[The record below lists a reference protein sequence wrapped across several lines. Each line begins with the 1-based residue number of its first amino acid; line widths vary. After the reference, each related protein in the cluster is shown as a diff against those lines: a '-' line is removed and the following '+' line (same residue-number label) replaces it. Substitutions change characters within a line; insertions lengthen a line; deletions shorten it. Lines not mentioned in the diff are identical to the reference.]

1 MFFIGVLLFAG
12 CPEPLDEKEPLSTEQ
27 RQVAD
32 ETKRSTNS
40 VPTDIDGTKNE
51 GQAMAPPTMGTF
63 PGDLAAN
70 EVEPKYTQEELKD
83 EAIVYGYV
91 KCDDCLGKIL
101 IRVLPPPPE
110 PGEEPSGNGKADN
123 MQLITQMT
131 VDQAGKF
138 KLMIPKNEKVIL
150 QVVDDVDGNQQPSQ
164 GERMGMRGSGALIV
178 EDEVEGIELT
188 VGVFPQR
195 EPEGFVEPPTVPDG
209 VQTNESGELQGPP
222 PDDVS
227 GTGQNGMGQMGA
239 NSQNMVP
246 QENGVNNPS
255 NISGQNGVNQNGVNQ
270 PPLDE

>member
-1 MFFIGVLLFAG
+1 MFFISVLLFTG
-12 CPEPLDEKEPLSTEQ
+12 CPEPLDEKEPLSEEQ
-27 RQVAD
+27 RQLAD
-32 ETKRSTNS
+32 ETKRNTNS
-40 VPTDIDGTKNE
+40 VPTDIDGTRNE

-70 EVEPKYTQEELKD
+70 EVEPQYTQEELQD
-83 EAIVYGYV
+83 EAVVYGYV

-110 PGEEPSGNGKADN
+110 PGEEPTGNGKAEN
-123 MQLITQMT
+123 MQLITQMI
-131 VDQAGKF
+131 VEQAGKF
-138 KLMIPKNEKVIL
+138 KLMIPKNQKVIL

-195 EPEGFVEPPTVPDG
+195 EPEGFVEPPSVPDG
-209 VQTNESGELQGPP
+209 VQVNEAGELQGPP

-227 GTGQNGMGQMGA
+227 GTGVEKKGEGVQPQNQ
-239 NSQNMVP
+239 P
-246 QENGVNNPS
+246 QQPNNVNNPTEG
-255 NISGQNGVNQNGVNQ
+255 SGQVSGNQ